1 MRALLVAAV
10 VLTAAPAT
18 ACGGRQ
24 VEVQTGSAPAAS
36 ATLHVVNNMS
46 QPVRVYVV
54 SGGSDIFLREVPSR
68 GTEGLSVTGVAA
80 GSVVTLKAVT
90 ADGTRTITKDGVQ
103 LTSSYHWEIP

>member
-10 VLTAAPAT
+10 MLTAVTVT

-24 VEVQTGSAPAAS
+24 VEVQTGSAPVAS
-36 ATLHVVNNMS
+36 TTLHVVNNMS

-54 SGGSDIFLREVPSR
+54 SGGSDIFLKEVPSR
-68 GTEGLSVTGVAA
+68 GTESLTVSGVAA

-90 ADGTRTITKDGVQ
+90 ADGTRTVTKDNVTM
-103 LTSSYHWEIP
+103 TSTYHWEVP